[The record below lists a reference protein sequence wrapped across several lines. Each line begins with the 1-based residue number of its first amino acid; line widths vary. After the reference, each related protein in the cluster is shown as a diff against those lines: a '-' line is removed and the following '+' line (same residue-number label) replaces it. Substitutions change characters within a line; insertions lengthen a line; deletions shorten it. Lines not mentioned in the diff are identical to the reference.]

1 MEIEKK
7 YLVRHLPE
15 GLENYPS
22 RHLVQSYISR
32 SPVIRLRKIEEKGQ
46 ESFVLTVKGAGLS
59 LPDYLEKV
67 VFLSVRE
74 EFELDLT
81 REQYER
87 LRAKEEGRVLEKTRY
102 LIPLE
107 NTGCGE
113 DKLTAELDVFHG
125 ELSGLILVEVEFGST
140 GAMEAFVPPEWFG
153 EDVSDSDRYHNST
166 LSR

>member
-1 MEIEKK
+1 MNNMEIEKK

-59 LPDYLEKV
+59 
-67 VFLSVRE
+67 VRE

-107 NTGCGE
+107 NTDCGE